1 MFQCRQSGEIFM
13 ARILVIDDEIGVR
26 MTIQAILKRKGHNIV
41 LEESGRN
48 ALAMFELFAFDAIIV
63 DIFMPDMDGLD
74 TIKALTVH
82 APKVPIIA
90 ISGYLYREGGHA
102 TPDLLQVALALGA
115 SACLHKPFKAWELIR
130 AVETCCGFAPSAAK
144 VA

>member
-1 MFQCRQSGEIFM
+1 MM

-26 MTIQAILKRKGHNIV
+26 MAIQAILKRKGHNVV

-63 DIFMPDMDGLD
+63 DIFMPDMNGLD
-74 TIKALTVH
+74 TIRALTVN
-82 APKVPIIA
+82 APRVPIIA
-90 ISGYLYREGGHA
+90 ISGYLSPA
-102 TPDLLQVALALGA
+102 SSDAAPDFLQMAGALGA

-130 AVETCCGFAPSAAK
+130 AVETCCGFAPRAAK